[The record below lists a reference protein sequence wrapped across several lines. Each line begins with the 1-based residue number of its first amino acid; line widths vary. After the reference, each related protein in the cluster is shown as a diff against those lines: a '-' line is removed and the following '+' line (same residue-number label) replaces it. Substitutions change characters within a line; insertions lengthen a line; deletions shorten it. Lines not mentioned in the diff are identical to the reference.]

1 VVEEGR
7 IHSKG
12 YMYVL
17 VKAEREEGSGRG
29 SGRGIGKLER
39 QNSSS
44 GCRVLQ
50 MTSARR
56 WFNVRWVQYP
66 LLASAMRRV

>member
-1 VVEEGR
+1 MVVEEGR
-7 IHSKG
+7 MHSKG

-17 VKAEREEGSGRG
+17 VKAEREEEPGGG

-39 QNSSS
+39 QNSGS

-56 WFNVRWVQYP
+56 RFNVRWVNIRCWLRQ
-66 LLASAMRRV
+66 